1 MPACITEL
9 QEETYM
15 QKSITVGQ
23 DKFETSQHLLLLL
36 PANPTRATNKQKLQ
50 AELI

>member
-1 MPACITEL
+1 MCYQM

-23 DKFETSQHLLLLL
+23 DKFETSQYLVLLL
-36 PANPTRATNKQKLQ
+36 PTNPTCGTNKQKLQ